1 MWLGFTAQKSGSQP
15 GLRPRFA
22 EGRLQALLGAAS
34 IPSSAPMAAV
44 PSCPHLPSLPW
55 DLSTSSSAPQEQGD
69 IHRAEPTPQSPS
81 PPTT

>member
-34 IPSSAPMAAV
+34 IPSSAPMACATF
-44 PSCPHLPSLPW
+44 LR
-55 DLSTSSSAPQEQGD
+55 AGGQGGWWEG
-69 IHRAEPTPQSPS
+69 RASG
-81 PPTT
+81 